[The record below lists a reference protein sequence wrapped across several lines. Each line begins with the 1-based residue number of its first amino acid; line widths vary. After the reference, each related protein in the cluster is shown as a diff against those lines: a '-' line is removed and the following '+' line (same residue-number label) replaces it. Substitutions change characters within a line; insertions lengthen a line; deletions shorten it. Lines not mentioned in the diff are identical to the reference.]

1 MGGDRAS
8 TKEVQP
14 NSGQNSGGSSLFEGS
29 GFMDGLKKFG
39 KGASDVAQKGWE
51 KGKETVQDV
60 RNSEAAGQI
69 LDQGKK
75 VINSPT
81 TQRITGEVV
90 EQGKQ
95 IGREKVQQ
103 ATGVVEA
110 GKRGDVNGVIRNGA
124 PLVRDVLIGPEAL
137 ALKLAKDKA
146 FDELIKNAPPE
157 QRGQLR
163 EARRLFDKTS
173 IITNP
178 SISDLIESEV
188 KRQARNQA
196 LDAARNPQN
205 QQRVIDGAK
214 DTGNKAGQLFR
225 GLGEKLHIVKP
236 QEQAESQRRQ

>member
-1 MGGDRAS
+1 MGGDRSS

-14 NSGQNSGGSSLFEGS
+14 NSGQNGTGSTLFEGS

-39 KGASDVAQKGWE
+39 KGASEVAQKGWE

-69 LDQGKK
+69 VDQGKK

-81 TQRITGEVV
+81 TKRITGEVV

-95 IGREKVQQ
+95 IGREKVDQ

-110 GKRGDVNGVIRNGA
+110 GRRGDVNGVIRNGA

-146 FDELIKNAPPE
+146 FDVVIQNAPAE

-178 SISDLIESEV
+178 SISDLIEREV

-196 LDAARNPQN
+196 IEAARNPQN
-205 QQRVIDGAK
+205 QQRVIEGAQE
-214 DTGNKAGQLFR
+214 TGSRAGQFFR
-225 GLGEKLHIVKP
+225 GLGERLHIVKP
-236 QEQAESQRRQ
+236 QEQAEQQRRQ

>member
-8 TKEVQP
+8 TREVQQ
-14 NSGQNSGGSSLFEGS
+14 NSGQSNSGSSLFESS

-39 KGASDVAQKGWE
+39 KSAGEVAQKGWE

-60 RNSEAAGQI
+60 RNSEAVGQI
-69 LDQGKK
+69 VDHGKQ
-75 VINSPT
+75 VVNSPT
-81 TQRITGEVV
+81 TRRITGEVV

-146 FDELIKNAPPE
+146 FDEVIKNAPPE
-157 QRGQLR
+157 QRVQLR

-178 SISDLIESEV
+178 SISNLIETEV
-188 KRQARNQA
+188 KRQARDQA
-196 LDAARNPQN
+196 LDAARNPQT
-205 QQRVIDGAK
+205 QQRVIEGAK
-214 DTGNKAGQLFR
+214 DAGSKTGQFFR
-225 GLGEKLHIVKP
+225 GLGEKLHVVKP
-236 QEQAESQRRQ
+236 QEQPENQKR

>member
-8 TKEVQP
+8 TREVQQ
-14 NSGQNSGGSSLFEGS
+14 NSGQSNSSSSLFEGS

-39 KGASDVAQKGWE
+39 KGAGEVAQKGWE
-51 KGKETVQDV
+51 KGKEAVQDV
-60 RNSEAAGQI
+60 RNSDAVGQI
-69 LDQGKK
+69 VDQGKQ
-75 VINSPT
+75 VANHPT
-81 TQRITGEVV
+81 TRRITGEVV

-95 IGREKVQQ
+95 IGREKGQQ
-103 ATGVVEA
+103 VTGVVEA

-163 EARRLFDKTS
+163 EARRLFEKTS
-173 IITNP
+173 MITNP
-178 SISDLIESEV
+178 NISDLVEGEV

-196 LDAARNPQN
+196 MEAAQNPQT
-205 QQRVIDGAK
+205 QQRVIDTAK
-214 DTGNKAGQLFR
+214 ETGSKAGQLFR

-236 QEQAESQRRQ
+236 QDAPEQKKH

>member
-1 MGGDRAS
+1 MGGDRTS
-8 TKEVQP
+8 TREVQP
-14 NSGQNSGGSSLFEGS
+14 NSGQNNGGNSLLEGS

-39 KGASDVAQKGWE
+39 KGAGEVAQKGWE

-69 LDQGKK
+69 VDQGKK

-81 TQRITGEVV
+81 TKRITGEVV

-95 IGREKVQQ
+95 IGREKVGQ

-146 FDELIKNAPPE
+146 FDVVIQNAPPE

-173 IITNP
+173 IISNP
-178 SISDLIESEV
+178 SNWTL
-188 KRQARNQA
+188 
-196 LDAARNPQN
+196 L
-205 QQRVIDGAK
+205 VIHK
-214 DTGNKAGQLFR
+214 INK
-225 GLGEKLHIVKP
+225 E
-236 QEQAESQRRQ
+236 

>member
-8 TKEVQP
+8 TREVQQ
-14 NSGQNSGGSSLFEGS
+14 NSGQSNSGSSLFEGS

-39 KGASDVAQKGWE
+39 KGAGEVAQKGWE

-60 RNSEAAGQI
+60 RNSEAVGQI
-69 LDQGKK
+69 VDHGKQ
-75 VINSPT
+75 VVNSPT
-81 TQRITGEVV
+81 TKRITGEVV

-103 ATGVVEA
+103 ATGVIDA
-110 GKRGDVNGVIRNGA
+110 GTRGDVNGVIRNGA

-146 FDELIKNAPPE
+146 FDEVIKNAPPE
-157 QRGQLR
+157 QRVQLR

-178 SISDLIESEV
+178 SISNLIETEV
-188 KRQARNQA
+188 KRQARDQA
-196 LDAARNPQN
+196 VDAARNPQT
-205 QQRVIDGAK
+205 QQRVIEGAK
-214 DTGNKAGQLFR
+214 EAGSKTGQFFR
-225 GLGEKLHIVKP
+225 GLGEKLHVVKP
-236 QEQAESQRRQ
+236 QEQPENQKR

>member
-8 TKEVQP
+8 TKEVQQS
-14 NSGQNSGGSSLFEGS
+14 SGQSNSGGSSLFEGS

-39 KGASDVAQKGWE
+39 SKAGEVAQKGWE

-60 RNSEAAGQI
+60 RNSEAVGQI
-69 LDQGKK
+69 VDQGKK
-75 VINSPT
+75 VVNSPT

-146 FDELIKNAPPE
+146 FDEVIKNAPPE

-163 EARRLFDKTS
+163 EARRLFDRTS

-178 SISDLIESEV
+178 NISDLVENEV

-196 LDAARNPQN
+196 LDAARNPEN
-205 QQRVIDGAK
+205 QQRIIEGAK
-214 DTGNKAGQLFR
+214 ETGNKAGQLFR

-236 QEQAESQRRQ
+236 QGQPEQQKR